1 MQEKD
6 KIEYAIYYATKAHKG
21 QRRKVEDIDMI
32 FHPFT
37 VGMILQRNGCD
48 EDIVAAGILHD
59 VVEDTE
65 NTFEDIE
72 REFGKNV
79 RDYVYDA
86 SEPDKTLPWKERKI
100 HTIEHIKNAPL
111 GSKLIVACDKI
122 SNLEDAL
129 ANIQKY
135 GKDEVLDRN
144 PEEQEWY
151 YRSVYKSCI
160 QGVDEHNEIFERYKK
175 ILEKVFKK

>member
-1 MQEKD
+1 MKRD

-21 QRRKVEDIDMI
+21 QTRKVEDVDMI

-37 VGMILQRNGCD
+37 VGMILQRCGCD

-59 VVEDTE
+59 VVEDT
-65 NTFEDIE
+65 NHTFEDIE
-72 REFGKNV
+72 KEFGKRV

-86 SEPDKTLPWKERKI
+86 SEPDKTLEWKERKI

-129 ANIQKY
+129 SNIEKY
-135 GKDEVLDRN
+135 GEDKVINRN
-144 PEEQEWY
+144 PEEQKWY
-151 YRSVYKSCI
+151 YTSVYNSCI
-160 QGVDEHNEIFERYKK
+160 EGVNENHTIFKRYKE
-175 ILEKVFKK
+175 ILEKVFNF